1 MFDCPET
8 ERMPSCVRAAA
19 MLAVAFSLVMP
30 LAHAQ
35 ASDLP
40 PTEGLALL
48 KWLQAGSYRKW
59 PKESAPH
66 RSMGPHKALVIT
78 YLNPTL
84 DRSLDAKAAT
94 HPKGSA
100 AVKELL
106 DEVGQ
111 LAGWAV
117 SVKSSAESEGGK
129 GWYWYE
135 LLGTTSSGA
144 VVSQAHGEPLCS
156 GCHTRGRDYVLI
168 PHPLD

>member
-1 MFDCPET
+1 MSHCA
-8 ERMPSCVRAAA
+8 RVAA
-19 MLAVAFSLVMP
+19 MLAAVLSLVMP
-30 LAHAQ
+30 PAHAEVG
-35 ASDLP
+35 DLP
-40 PTEGLALL
+40 PTEGVALL

-66 RSMGPHKALVIT
+66 RSMGPHKVLVIT
-78 YLNPTL
+78 YLNATL
-84 DRSLDAKAAT
+84 DRSLEAKAAT

-106 DEVGQ
+106 DEVGK

-117 SVKSSAESEGGK
+117 SVKSSVESEGGK

-135 LLGTTSSGA
+135 LFGTTSSGS

-156 GCHTRGRDYVLI
+156 GCHARGRDFVLI
-168 PHPLD
+168 SHPLD

>member
-1 MFDCPET
+1 MSP
-8 ERMPSCVRAAA
+8 CVRAAA
-19 MLAVAFSLVMP
+19 MLTVACSLVM
-30 LAHAQ
+30 LVAHAQ
-35 ASDLP
+35 QNDLP
-40 PTEGLALL
+40 PTEGVALL

-84 DRSLDAKAAT
+84 DRSLESKAAT

-106 DEVGQ
+106 DEGGK

-117 SVKSSAESEGGK
+117 SVKSSAESESGK

-135 LLGTTSSGA
+135 QFGTTSSGS
-144 VVSQAHGEPLCS
+144 VVSQSHGEPLCS